1 MVHTCATEKVH
12 DAQVVLK
19 QSEVPY
25 VHQSISQLLIRKHL
39 VCDVE
44 SASIRPFEHYLVLI
58 QPLGPGSKDLVLT
71 ETKGALRRILGSA
84 P

>member
-1 MVHTCATEKVH
+1 MVPACVSEKVY

-25 VHQSISQLLIRKHL
+25 VHQSISQLLIRNHL

-58 QPLGPGSKDLVLT
+58 QPLGPGSKPWRIPVDRDKMSFV
-71 ETKGALRRILGSA
+71 GRILG
-84 P
+84 